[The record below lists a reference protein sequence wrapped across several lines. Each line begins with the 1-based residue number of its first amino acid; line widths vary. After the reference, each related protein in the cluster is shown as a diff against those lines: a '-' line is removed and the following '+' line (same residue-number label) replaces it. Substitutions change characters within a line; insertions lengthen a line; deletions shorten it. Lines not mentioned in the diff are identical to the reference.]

1 MARWNYYL
9 ASSWL
14 SSSRGDARGDV
25 QKSILDI
32 KLQTYWNLWTYTFQL
47 MPVQPALK
55 LVLLYLKAKQWGCL
69 IRSELTLQKYVRR
82 ALWHSNKAWGHT
94 KHESDIKRSQCCQ
107 ESGTLWIRAGL
118 LLTCSLILKVL
129 SDKLIKSLCNIPFK
143 LSNHTLNLPDL
154 AQNSLLC
161 TLYHLRFLETMVCG
175 VKNDCFIDLPL
186 LRNQKYSWRSK

>member
-1 MARWNYYL
+1 MARWNYSL

-69 IRSELTLQKYVRR
+69 ELTLQKHVRR

-94 KHESDIKRSQCCQ
+94 KRESDIERSQCCQ
-107 ESGTLWIRAGL
+107 ESATLWIRAGL
-118 LLTCSLILKVL
+118 LLTCML
-129 SDKLIKSLCNIPFK
+129 SHFESSF
-143 LSNHTLNLPDL
+143 
-154 AQNSLLC
+154 
-161 TLYHLRFLETMVCG
+161 G
-175 VKNDCFIDLPL
+175 
-186 LRNQKYSWRSK
+186 